1 MGFYENFVH
10 LCVEQERK
18 TGQKVTPSGVAHAI
32 GLSNAAAS
40 GWKQGKV
47 PSDSTLSKLADY
59 FEVPVEQLTATHK
72 LPPVGSELEKII
84 RNIAAALDQPYEVL
98 LETFVAQHIPSDLNY
113 ANLLHFFR
121 YYLRLYPSSYY
132 SDSTSPFN
140 LNDPLVD
147 VSVPASMQ
155 GLISSLLNLSDD
167 ELQKVNEYVRFL
179 ISQRNPSSGG
189 R

>member
-1 MGFYENFVH
+1 MGFYDNFVA
-10 LCVEQERK
+10 LCVEHERK
-18 TGQKVTPSGVAHAI
+18 TGQKTTPSGVAHAI

-40 GWKQGKV
+40 GWKQGKI
-47 PSDSTLSKLADY
+47 PSDSTLHKLAEY
-59 FEVPVEQLTATHK
+59 FGVPVEQLTAAHQ

-84 RNIAAALDQPYEVL
+84 QNIAIALHQPYEVL
-98 LETFVAQHIPSDLNY
+98 LETYIAQHIPSDLNY

-155 GLISSLLNLSDD
+155 GLISNLLNLTDD
-167 ELQKVNEYVRFL
+167 ERQKVTDYLQFIL
-179 ISQRNPSSGG
+179 SQRK
-189 R
+189 